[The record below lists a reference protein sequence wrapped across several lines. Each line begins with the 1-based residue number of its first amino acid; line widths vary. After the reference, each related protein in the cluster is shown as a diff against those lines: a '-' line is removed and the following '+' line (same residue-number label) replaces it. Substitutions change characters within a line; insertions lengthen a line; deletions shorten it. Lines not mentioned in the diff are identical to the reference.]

1 MTTAKPCLVHSQ
13 ANSNL
18 GLSGPCPRTAPP
30 CAWRQSQVDMTDPAL
45 ESASHKADLLLTQT
59 RNLSSRARGY
69 NQRVISESDALA
81 EEVVGVS
88 RALKRDL
95 QAARVALQSDD
106 RWEEV
111 VNQLERAQGVLHGN
125 GPAGDLRRY
134 AKTRQPYVLS
144 LLLGPSSNVVALR
157 KDQSQQMKVDYHRF
171 RNRSAYTMF
180 AFAAVLQWGLR
191 RTQALSES
199 RDGVSM
205 APVLLVGVQ
214 LFVCW
219 MLFYYVASALR
230 ESVLKLNGSHIRPWW
245 IHHHY
250 WAAGTSCL
258 LLSLPV
264 DSPTFRK
271 AINGFLWWPMLQS
284 VVILTQNRYQRRR
297 MYTRIALGKNSTMD
311 VVAGDGVGAHGQLV
325 FLYPLLFL
333 LQGLQVYLGGVMIKH
348 SYWAMLRTE
357 GYLNLENRDDDLWGN
372 RGFFLAGCLMIFM
385 AWNNFYNTVGSLVG
399 LVAKKSKGGRRV
411 TASVEDD
418 D

>member
-1 MTTAKPCLVHSQ
+1 M
-13 ANSNL
+13 
-18 GLSGPCPRTAPP
+18 
-30 CAWRQSQVDMTDPAL
+30 
-45 ESASHKADLLLTQT
+45 
-59 RNLSSRARGY
+59 
-69 NQRVISESDALA
+69 
-81 EEVVGVS
+81 
-88 RALKRDL
+88 
-95 QAARVALQSDD
+95 
-106 RWEEV
+106 
-111 VNQLERAQGVLHGN
+111 
-125 GPAGDLRRY
+125 
-134 AKTRQPYVLS
+134 LS

-284 VVILTQNRYQRRR
+284 VVILTQNRWGAGGWGLVPWPGGVPAWMAGHVQGVFWTRGNWRWPRRPGAGGVR
-297 MYTRIALGKNSTMD
+297 GLKAEPLIRVCQCHVRAPLQGTAVCATPTLRPRPRPPPPTPRTGTSAGACTPASRWARTPRWMSWRGTAWGPTASWSSSTRSSSCCRCVCGGGLNGGRICGSRWEF
-311 VVAGDGVGAHGQLV
+311 VGAGPA
-325 FLYPLLFL
+325 F
-333 LQGLQVYLGGVMIKH
+333 
-348 SYWAMLRTE
+348 WRA
-357 GYLNLENRDDDLWGN
+357 
-372 RGFFLAGCLMIFM
+372 LALCD
-385 AWNNFYNTVGSLVG
+385 
-399 LVAKKSKGGRRV
+399 SKGYGNLLARRVPGVVQDHWWLRCMLGMTIARHYPILQAPRWSFPPLKALPLALLSSTGPASVPGRRHDQALLLGH
-411 TASVEDD
+411 ASDRGLPGEGRAWRECWLW
-418 D
+418 

>member
-1 MTTAKPCLVHSQ
+1 M
-13 ANSNL
+13 
-18 GLSGPCPRTAPP
+18 
-30 CAWRQSQVDMTDPAL
+30 
-45 ESASHKADLLLTQT
+45 
-59 RNLSSRARGY
+59 
-69 NQRVISESDALA
+69 
-81 EEVVGVS
+81 
-88 RALKRDL
+88 
-95 QAARVALQSDD
+95 
-106 RWEEV
+106 
-111 VNQLERAQGVLHGN
+111 
-125 GPAGDLRRY
+125 
-134 AKTRQPYVLS
+134 LS

-284 VVILTQNRYQRRR
+284 VVILTQNRWGARGWGLGPWPGGVPAWMAGHVRSVFW
-297 MYTRIALGKNSTMD
+297 TR
-311 VVAGDGVGAHGQLV
+311 GDGRAGQAQAECKV
-325 FLYPLLFL
+325 SR
-333 LQGLQVYLGGVMIKH
+333 Q
-348 SYWAMLRTE
+348 SR
-357 GYLNLENRDDDLWGN
+357 
-372 RGFFLAGCLMIFM
+372 
-385 AWNNFYNTVGSLVG
+385 
-399 LVAKKSKGGRRV
+399 
-411 TASVEDD
+411 
-418 D
+418 